1 MTIAE
6 QYVAGINK
14 LLSEITK
21 MSIERQTI
29 DQRDCLDDLCIRH
42 YKFADDSVLTVAVDP
57 DCYTTH
63 YGLGA

>member
-29 DQRDCLDDLCIRH
+29 DQRDCLDDLCTRH

-57 DCYTTH
+57 DYYNIH